1 MVTQAKTG
9 NDSAGIWYGILSY
22 TLWGVLP
29 LYWKLLQAIPALEIL
44 AHRILWSFIFLGSVL
59 LISRGWQTMV
69 AVLTN
74 RKKLMILFLCGVLIS
89 FNWLTF
95 IFAVNSNQVIEASMG
110 YYINPLVTVLLAVL
124 VLKERLTQWQW
135 ISILLA
141 TVGVL
146 IITLQYGRVPWIA
159 LILAATF
166 AFYGLTKKLVGV
178 DPVTGLTLE
187 TFIVMP
193 VALIYILN
201 IEITGLGSLGSV
213 PFYMQLILA
222 GTGIATVLPLL
233 GFAKGLERTNLS
245 MMGFLQYIAPTIS
258 LLLGILVFKEYFSV
272 SHLIS
277 FCFIWVA
284 LVIFTLANLGVL
296 KDNKAAD
303 IADEIETAEKI

>member
-1 MVTQAKTG
+1 MVAKENTVD
-9 NDSAGIWYGILSY
+9 NATGIWYAILSY

-44 AHRILWSFIFLGSVL
+44 AHRILWSFVFLGSFL

-74 RKKLMILFLCGVLIS
+74 RKKLMIIFLCGLLIS

-95 IFAVNSNQVIEASMG
+95 IFAVNSNQVIEASIG
-110 YYINPLVTVLLAVL
+110 YYIGPLVAVLLAVL
-124 VLKERLTQWQW
+124 VLKERITQWQL
-135 ISILLA
+135 ISIALA

-166 AFYGLTKKLVGV
+166 ALYGLTKKIVAI

-193 VALIYILN
+193 VALIYILRLEY
-201 IEITGLGSLGSV
+201 IGTGALGNV
-213 PFYMQLILA
+213 PFYMQIILA
-222 GTGIATVLPLL
+222 GTGIATMMPLL
-233 GFAKGLERTNLS
+233 GFAKGLEKTNFS

-258 LLLGILVFKEYFSV
+258 LLLGILVFKEHFSV
-272 SHLIS
+272 SHVIS
-277 FCFIWVA
+277 FCFIWVG
-284 LVIFTLANLGVL
+284 LIIFTLANLGVL
-296 KDNKAAD
+296 KDFRTTKT
-303 IADEIETAEKI
+303 DEIKVVEKA